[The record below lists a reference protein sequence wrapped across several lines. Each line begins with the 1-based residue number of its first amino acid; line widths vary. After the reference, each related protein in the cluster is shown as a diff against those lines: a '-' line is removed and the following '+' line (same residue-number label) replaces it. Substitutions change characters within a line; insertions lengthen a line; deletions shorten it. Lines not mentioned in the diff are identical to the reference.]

1 MSTKATTYES
11 LDNKIAA
18 SALTE
23 DLVKGLEVVDGHAI
37 KEKKVGLKERRN
49 ILKRVMGKLR
59 TIIET
64 FSWE

>member
-18 SALTE
+18 STLTE

-37 KEKKVGLKERRN
+37 KEKKITKN
-49 ILKRVMGKLR
+49 QMNYM
-59 TIIET
+59 TC
-64 FSWE
+64 